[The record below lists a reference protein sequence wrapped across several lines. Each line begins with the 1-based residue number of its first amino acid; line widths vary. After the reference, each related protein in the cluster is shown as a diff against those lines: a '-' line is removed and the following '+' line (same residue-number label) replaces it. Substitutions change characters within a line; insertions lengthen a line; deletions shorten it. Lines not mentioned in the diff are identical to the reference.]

1 MLAEKD
7 HVFGFISNF
16 GTATSTAILPY
27 VLEHK
32 LSFIGAFS
40 GGGAL
45 RRQPPDRY
53 VFNYPASY
61 AEETEAVV
69 RYLVKIQAPCAGAD
83 RRLRPGRRFWRRG
96 L

>member
-1 MLAEKD
+1 
-7 HVFGFISNF
+7 VFGFISNF

-32 LSFIGAFS
+32 LIFFGAFS

-45 RRQPPDRY
+45 RNQPPDRY
-53 VFNYPASY
+53 VFNYRPSY

-69 RYLVKIQAPCAGAD
+69 RYWSRCAD
-83 RRLRPGRRFWRRG
+83 
-96 L
+96 